1 VLPTGTSLNWRVHA
15 VGVTVGVWAVVEVF
29 VAEGVGVEVM
39 VNDLVGVGVKV
50 KVGMLWLVEDGTA
63 VLV

>member
-1 VLPTGTSLNWRVHA
+1 VHA

-29 VAEGVGVEVM
+29 VAEGVGVAVP
-39 VNDLVGVGVKV
+39 VNDLVGVGVRV
-50 KVGMLWLVEDGTA
+50 KVGVLWLVEDGTA